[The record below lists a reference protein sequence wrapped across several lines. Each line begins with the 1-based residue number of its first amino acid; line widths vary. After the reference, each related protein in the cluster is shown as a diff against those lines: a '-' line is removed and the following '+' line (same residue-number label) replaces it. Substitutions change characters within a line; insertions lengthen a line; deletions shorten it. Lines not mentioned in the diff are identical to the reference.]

1 MKSQKSFIIQLL
13 ALSFF
18 MEIIALGWMY
28 AMPPAWVSPTLWG
41 MPLFFMLVTFFIHK
55 SFLGALNKNARQ
67 FATRY
72 MLITTIKLL
81 SFLVILFT
89 YAVVFRDDAIPFL
102 IGFFATYLVYS
113 GFEAVAVIKLNK
125 NYSS

>member
-1 MKSQKSFIIQLL
+1 MQSQKSFIIQLL
-13 ALSFF
+13 AISFF

-28 AMPPAWVSPTLWG
+28 AMPPAWVSPTLWI

-125 NYSS
+125 NYSN